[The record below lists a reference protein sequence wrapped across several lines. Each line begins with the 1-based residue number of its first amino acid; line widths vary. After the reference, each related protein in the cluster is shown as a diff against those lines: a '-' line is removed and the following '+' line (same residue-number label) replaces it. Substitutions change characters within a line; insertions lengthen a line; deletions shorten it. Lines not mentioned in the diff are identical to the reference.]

1 MDKVETINN
10 KQKQNRIFE
19 LDLIRGIC
27 MLLVIFDHFMYDIAY
42 MMGDIFLDYPGTNKA
57 MNSIVEFCRWY
68 WHSDIRFHVRS
79 VAVFL
84 FLCLIGICCV
94 FSKNNLKRSFKL
106 FIGAMIISIVTF
118 IAGLVTN
125 DLEITITFGIL
136 HCAALTLLIIGLL
149 EKITQNKWA
158 YWVIALVMIIT
169 GLYFYKDA
177 PYAYYE
183 SSTIWEVVSGLFLG
197 TKNYGS
203 DCMPF
208 LLYGGQIFVGVF
220 IGKILY
226 ASKKSLVKKEYKNN
240 AITFM
245 GRHSLMTY
253 LIHQAMVIV
262 ILVVILLICGY
273 KVG

>member
-1 MDKVETINN
+1 
-10 KQKQNRIFE
+10 
-19 LDLIRGIC
+19 
-27 MLLVIFDHFMYDIAY
+27 MLLVIFDHLMYDIAY
-42 MMGDIFLDYPGTNKA
+42 MMSDIFLDYPGTNKI
-57 MNSIVEFCRWY
+57 MGSIVDFCRWY
-68 WHSDIRFHVRS
+68 WHSNIRFHVRN

-84 FLCLIGICCV
+84 FLCLIGICC
-94 FSKNNLKRSFKL
+94 SLTKNNLKRGAKL
-106 FIGAMIISIVTF
+106 FIGAMIISLVTF

-136 HCAALTLLIIGLL
+136 HCASLTLIIIGLL
-149 EKITQNKWA
+149 EKTTQNKWI
-158 YWVIALVMIIT
+158 YWGIAIVMIIT

-177 PYAYYE
+177 PYAYYK

-208 LLYGGQIFVGVF
+208 LLYGGQIFAGVF
-220 IGKILY
+220 IGKVLY
-226 ASKKSLVKKEYKNN
+226 TKKKSLFKKEYKNN
-240 AITFM
+240 IVTFI

-253 LIHQAMVIV
+253 LIHQGTVIV
-262 ILVVILLICGY
+262 LLALILLICGY